1 MPGGLPTANA
11 LIEQRAVTF
20 FSIDT
25 DVIQSHGYKFGEGAL
40 HALALQRPNWFQVQL
55 TDVVE
60 REVLAHRMDA
70 VSKVVQEMQTAI
82 SGAQR
87 VVGRDLRAI
96 KDAFDALDSER
107 VARERFTREF
117 RDFVTRMGGSVLPLD
132 GQTLAHDLFVRYFE
146 QLPPFEV
153 KKKSEFPDAAS
164 LLALESYAS
173 NHGTQGIV
181 VSKDGGWAAFAKES
195 DYLYHVS
202 SLDELVA
209 LFESK
214 GEKADKVK
222 EKLIQ
227 QLSDPTSQL
236 SHQIEAELEN
246 HVAGAFW
253 NVDDIYSGFSLRV
266 EGEVNQISYHDSDVD
281 LDGLGLWLV
290 EHDPTV
296 CTVEVSVNVIVDLDI
311 GAEFFQYDTIDHE
324 EIGMG
329 SDEISR
335 RVEISIDL
343 FLMCHGDL
351 LDASVDD
358 WDIGFEIEGGDYRVE
373 VGEVNPDFS
382 DYDD

>member
-1 MPGGLPTANA
+1 MPNGLPTAAA

-70 VSKVVQEMQTAI
+70 VSKAVQEMRSAI

-87 VVGRDLRAI
+87 IVGQDLRAI
-96 KDAFDALDSER
+96 KDAFNALDSER

-117 RDFVTRMGGSVLPLD
+117 RDFVTRLGGGVLTLD
-132 GQTLAHDLFVRYFE
+132 GRTLVHDLFVRYFE
-146 QLPPFEV
+146 QLPPFEL
-153 KKKSEFPDAAS
+153 KKKPEFPDAAS
-164 LLALESYAS
+164 LLAIESYARH
-173 NHGTQGIV
+173 HGTQGIV

-202 SLDELVA
+202 TLDELVA

-214 GEKADKVK
+214 GERADKVK
-222 EKLIQ
+222 DKLIRE
-227 QLSDPTSQL
+227 LSDPSSDLAHQL
-236 SHQIEAELEN
+236 EATLET

-266 EGEVNQISYHDSDVD
+266 EAEVNQVNYHNSDVD
-281 LDGLGLWLV
+281 LDRLGLWFV

-296 CTVEVSVNVIVDLDI
+296 CTVEVSVTITVDLDI
-311 GAEFFQYDTIDHE
+311 GVEFFQYDTIDHE
-324 EIGMG
+324 EMGMG

-335 RVEISIDL
+335 RVEIDIDL
-343 FLMCHGDL
+343 FIKCQGYL
-351 LDASVDD
+351 LDDPLDD

-373 VGEVNPDFS
+373 VGEVNPEYG
-382 DYDD
+382 DYKE

>member
-1 MPGGLPTANA
+1 MPEGLPTAAA

-40 HALALQRPNWFQVQL
+40 HALALQRPHWFQVQL

-60 REVLAHRMDA
+60 REVLTHRMEA
-70 VSKVVQEMQTAI
+70 VAKVIQEMQSAI

-87 VVGRDLRAI
+87 VVGQDLRAI

-107 VARERFTREF
+107 VARERFTREL
-117 RDFVTRMGGSVLPLD
+117 RDFVTRLGGGVLPLD
-132 GQTLAHDLFVRYFE
+132 GDTLARDLLVRYFE
-146 QLPPFEV
+146 QLSPFEV
-153 KKKSEFPDAAS
+153 KKKAEFPDAAS
-164 LLALESYAS
+164 LLVLEGYAKS
-173 NHGTQGIV
+173 HGTQGIV
-181 VSKDGGWAAFAKES
+181 VSRDGGWAAFARES
-195 DYLYHVS
+195 DHLYHVS
-202 SLDELVA
+202 SLDQLVA

-222 EKLIQ
+222 AKLIRELSNPASNLAL
-227 QLSDPTSQL
+227 QL
-236 SHQIEAELEN
+236 EASLEN

-266 EGEVNQISYHDSDVD
+266 EAEVNQVNYHDSDAD
-281 LDGLGLWLV
+281 LDRLGLWLV

-296 CTVEVSVNVIVDLDI
+296 CTVEISVTITVDLDI
-311 GAEFFQYDTIDHE
+311 SVEFFQYDTIDHE
-324 EIGMG
+324 EMGMG

-335 RVEISIDL
+335 RVEIGIDL

-351 LDASVDD
+351 LDATVDD
-358 WDIGFEIEGGDYRVE
+358 WDIGLEIEGGDYRVE
-373 VGEVNPDFS
+373 VGEVNPDYG
-382 DYDD
+382 DYEE

>member
-1 MPGGLPTANA
+1 MPDGLPTAAA

-25 DVIQSHGYKFGEGAL
+25 DVIQSHGFKFSEGAL
-40 HALALQRPNWFQVQL
+40 HALALQRPSWFQVQL

-70 VSKVVQEMQTAI
+70 VSKAVQEMQSAI

-87 VVGRDLRAI
+87 VVGQDLRAI
-96 KDAFDALDSER
+96 KDAFDALESER

-117 RDFVTRMGGSVLPLD
+117 RNFVTRLGGGVLPMD
-132 GQTLAHDLFVRYFE
+132 GHTLAHDLFVRYFE
-146 QLPPFEV
+146 QLPPFEI

-164 LLALESYAS
+164 LLALECYARNQS
-173 NHGTQGIV
+173 TQGIV
-181 VSKDGGWAAFAKES
+181 VSKDGGWAAFAKAS

-202 SLDELVA
+202 TLDELVA

-222 EKLIQ
+222 DKLVRE
-227 QLSDPTSQL
+227 LSDPASDLAHQL
-236 SHQIEAELEN
+236 EAALEN
-246 HVAGAFW
+246 HVTGAFW

-266 EGEVNQISYHDSDVD
+266 EAEANQVSYHGSDVD
-281 LDGLGLWLV
+281 LDRLGLWLV

-296 CTVEVSVNVIVDLDI
+296 CTVEISVTITVDLDI
-311 GAEFFQYDTIDHE
+311 GVEFFQYDTIDHE
-324 EIGMG
+324 EMGMG
-329 SDEISR
+329 SEEISR
-335 RVEISIDL
+335 QVEIGIDL
-343 FLMCHGDL
+343 FLMCQGDL
-351 LDASVDD
+351 LDAPVDD

>member
-1 MPGGLPTANA
+1 MPKGLPTAAA

-40 HALALQRPNWFQVQL
+40 HALTFQRPTWFQVQL

-60 REVLAHRMDA
+60 REVLAHRMDS
-70 VSKVVQEMQTAI
+70 VSKAVQEMRSAI

-87 VVGRDLRAI
+87 VVGQDLQAI
-96 KDAFDALDSER
+96 NDAFDALDSER

-117 RDFVTRMGGSVLPLD
+117 RDFVTRLGGGVLPMD
-132 GQTLAHDLFVRYFE
+132 GHTLAHDLFVRYFE

-164 LLALESYAS
+164 LLVLESYART
-173 NHGTQGIV
+173 HGTQGIV

-195 DYLYHVS
+195 DHLYHVS
-202 SLDELVA
+202 TLDELVA

-222 EKLIQ
+222 EKLIRE
-227 QLSDPTSQL
+227 LSDPASDLAQQL
-236 SHQIEAELEN
+236 EAALEK

-266 EGEVNQISYHDSDVD
+266 EAEVNQVNYHDSDVD
-281 LDGLGLWLV
+281 LDCLGLWLV

-296 CTVEVSVNVIVDLDI
+296 CTVEVSVTITVDLDI
-311 GAEFFQYDTIDHE
+311 GVEFFQYDTIDHE
-324 EIGMG
+324 EMGMG
-329 SDEISR
+329 SEEITR
-335 RVEISIDL
+335 RVEIGIDL

-351 LDASVDD
+351 LDAPVDD

-373 VGEVNPDFS
+373 VGEVNPDYG
-382 DYDD
+382 DYEE

>member
-1 MPGGLPTANA
+1 MPEGLPTAAA

-25 DVIQSHGYKFGEGAL
+25 NVIQSHGYKFGEGAL
-40 HALALQRPNWFQVQL
+40 HALALQRPNWFQIQL

-70 VSKVVQEMQTAI
+70 VSKAVQEMRSAI

-87 VVGRDLRAI
+87 IVGQDLRAI
-96 KDAFDALDSER
+96 KDAFDALDSEH

-117 RDFVTRMGGSVLPLD
+117 RDYVARLGGGVLPLD
-132 GQTLAHDLFVRYFE
+132 GRTLAHDLFVRYFE

-164 LLALESYAS
+164 LLALESYARH
-173 NHGTQGIV
+173 HGTQGIV

-202 SLDELVA
+202 TLDELVA

-222 EKLIQ
+222 EKLIRE
-227 QLSDPTSQL
+227 LSDPASDLTHRL
-236 SHQIEAELEN
+236 EAALEN
-246 HVAGAFW
+246 HVSGAFW

-266 EGEVNQISYHDSDVD
+266 EAEVNQVNYHDCDPD
-281 LDGLGLWLV
+281 LDRLGLWLV

-296 CTVEVSVNVIVDLDI
+296 CTVEISVTVTVDLDI
-311 GAEFFQYDTIDHE
+311 GVEFFQYDTIDHE
-324 EIGMG
+324 ELGMG
-329 SDEISR
+329 SEEISR
-335 RVEISIDL
+335 QVEISIDL
-343 FLMCHGDL
+343 FLVCQGDL
-351 LDASVDD
+351 LDAPVDD
-358 WDIGFEIEGGDYRVE
+358 WDIGFEIEGGNYRVE
-373 VGEVNPDFS
+373 VGEVNPDYE
-382 DYDD
+382 DYEE

>member
-1 MPGGLPTANA
+1 MPEGFPTAAA
-11 LIEQRAVTF
+11 LIEQRVVTF

-40 HALALQRPNWFQVQL
+40 HALALQRPQWFQVQL

-70 VSKVVQEMQTAI
+70 VSKAIQEMQTAI
-82 SGAQR
+82 AGAQR
-87 VVGRDLRAI
+87 VVGQDLRAI
-96 KDAFDALDSER
+96 KDAFDVLDSER

-117 RDFVTRMGGSVLPLD
+117 RDFVTRLGGGVLSLD
-132 GQTLAHDLFVRYFE
+132 GHALAHDLFVRYFE

-164 LLALESYAS
+164 LLALESYAK
-173 NHGTQGIV
+173 NHGAQGIV

-195 DYLYHVS
+195 DHLYHVN

-222 EKLIQ
+222 EKLTQ
-227 QLSDPTSQL
+227 QLSDQTSHL
-236 SHQIEAELEN
+236 SRQIETELEN
-246 HVAGAFW
+246 HVAGVFW
-253 NVDDIYSGFSLRV
+253 NVDDIYSGYSFRV
-266 EGEVNQISYHDSDVD
+266 EGEVNQVSHHESDID

-296 CTVEVSVNVIVDLDI
+296 CTVEVSVTVTVDLDI
-311 GAEFFQYDTIDHE
+311 GVEFFQYDTIDHE

-335 RVEISIDL
+335 RVEIGIDL
-343 FLMCHGDL
+343 FLMCQGDL
-351 LDASVDD
+351 LVAPVDD
-358 WDIGFEIEGGDYRVE
+358 WDIGVEIEGGDYRVE
-373 VGEVNPDFS
+373 VGEVNPDYG
-382 DYDD
+382 DYDE

>member
-1 MPGGLPTANA
+1 MPEGLPTAAA

-40 HALALQRPNWFQVQL
+40 HALALQRPHWFQVQL

-60 REVLAHRMDA
+60 REVLTHRMEA
-70 VSKVVQEMQTAI
+70 VAKVIQEMQSAI

-87 VVGRDLRAI
+87 VVGQDLRAI

-107 VARERFTREF
+107 VARERFTREL
-117 RDFVTRMGGSVLPLD
+117 RDFVTHLGGGVLPLD
-132 GQTLAHDLFVRYFE
+132 GDTLARDLFVRYFE
-146 QLPPFEV
+146 QLSPFEV
-153 KKKSEFPDAAS
+153 KKKAEFPDAAS
-164 LLALESYAS
+164 LLVLEGYAKS
-173 NHGTQGIV
+173 HGTQGIV
-181 VSKDGGWAAFAKES
+181 VSRDGGWAAFARES
-195 DYLYHVS
+195 DHLYHVS

-222 EKLIQ
+222 AKLVRELSNPASNLTH
-227 QLSDPTSQL
+227 QL
-236 SHQIEAELEN
+236 EASLEN

-266 EGEVNQISYHDSDVD
+266 EAEVNQVNYHDSDTD
-281 LDGLGLWLV
+281 LDRLGLWLV

-296 CTVEVSVNVIVDLDI
+296 CTVEISVTITVDLDI
-311 GAEFFQYDTIDHE
+311 SVEFFQYDTIDHE
-324 EIGMG
+324 EMGMG

-335 RVEISIDL
+335 RVEIGIDL

-351 LDASVDD
+351 LDAPVDD
-358 WDIGFEIEGGDYRVE
+358 WEIGFEIEGGDYRVE
-373 VGEVNPDFS
+373 VGEVNPDYG
-382 DYDD
+382 DYEE

>member
-1 MPGGLPTANA
+1 MPEGLPTAAA

-40 HALALQRPNWFQVQL
+40 HAMALQRPNWFQVQL

-70 VSKVVQEMQTAI
+70 VSKVVQEMQSAI

-87 VVGRDLRAI
+87 VVGQDLRTI

-107 VARERFTREF
+107 VARARFTREL
-117 RDFVTRMGGSVLPLD
+117 RDFVKRLGGCVLPLD
-132 GQTLAHDLFVRYFE
+132 GHTLAHDLFVRYFE

-164 LLALESYAS
+164 LLVLEGYAK
-173 NHGTQGIV
+173 NQGTQGIV
-181 VSKDGGWAAFAKES
+181 VSKDGGWAAFAKGS
-195 DYLYHVS
+195 DHLYHVS
-202 SLDELVA
+202 SLDALVA

-222 EKLIQ
+222 EKLIRE
-227 QLSDPTSQL
+227 LSDPASELAHQL
-236 SHQIEAELEN
+236 EAALEN

-253 NVDDIYSGFSLRV
+253 NVDDIYSGYSLRV
-266 EGEVNQISYHDSDVD
+266 EAEVNQISYHDSDVD
-281 LDGLGLWLV
+281 LDRLGLWLV

-296 CTVEVSVNVIVDLDI
+296 CTVEVSITVTVDLDI
-311 GAEFFQYDTIDHE
+311 GVEFFQYDTIDHE
-324 EIGMG
+324 EMGMG
-329 SDEISR
+329 SEEISR
-335 RVEISIDL
+335 RVEIGIDL
-343 FLMCHGDL
+343 FLMCQGDL
-351 LDASVDD
+351 LATPVAD

-373 VGEVNPDFS
+373 VGEVNPDYG
-382 DYDD
+382 DYEE

>member
-1 MPGGLPTANA
+1 MPEGLPTAAA

-25 DVIQSHGYKFGEGAL
+25 DVIQSYGYKFGEGAL
-40 HALALQRPNWFQVQL
+40 HALALQRPKWFQVQL

-60 REVLAHRMDA
+60 REVLAHRMEG
-70 VSKVVQEMQTAI
+70 VYKVVQEMRTAI

-87 VVGRDLRAI
+87 VVGQDLRAI

-117 RDFVTRMGGSVLPLD
+117 RDFVARLGGGVLPLD
-132 GQTLAHDLFVRYFE
+132 GHTLAHDLFVRYFE
-146 QLPPFEV
+146 QRPPFEV

-164 LLALESYAS
+164 LLALENYAK
-173 NHGTQGIV
+173 NQRTQGIV
-181 VSKDGGWAAFAKES
+181 VAKDGGWAAFSKDS
-195 DYLYHVS
+195 DHLYHVS

-214 GEKADKVK
+214 GEKVDKVK
-222 EKLIQ
+222 EKLIRE
-227 QLSDPTSQL
+227 LSDANSELWRRFEDT
-236 SHQIEAELEN
+236 LEN

-253 NVDDIYSGFSLRV
+253 NVYDIYSGFSLRV
-266 EGEVNQISYHDSDVD
+266 EADVNHVGYCGSDID
-281 LDGLGLWLV
+281 LGGMGMWLV

-296 CTVEVSVNVIVDLDI
+296 CTVEVSVTVSVNLDI
-311 GAEFFQYDTIDHE
+311 GVEFFQYDTIDHE

-335 RVEISIDL
+335 QVEIGIDL
-343 FLMCHGDL
+343 FLMCQGDL
-351 LDASVDD
+351 LDTPVDD

-373 VGEVNPDFS
+373 VGEVNPDYG
-382 DYDD
+382 DYDE

>member
-1 MPGGLPTANA
+1 MPEGLPTAAA
-11 LIEQRAVTF
+11 LIEHRAVTF

-87 VVGRDLRAI
+87 TVGQDLRAI

-107 VARERFTREF
+107 VARERFAREF
-117 RDFVTRMGGSVLPLD
+117 REFVTRLGGGVLPLD
-132 GQTLAHDLFVRYFE
+132 GHTLAHDLFVRYFE

-164 LLALESYAS
+164 LLALESYAK
-173 NHGTQGIV
+173 NHATQGIV
-181 VSKDGGWAAFAKES
+181 VSKDGGWATFAKES

-222 EKLIQ
+222 EKLIRE
-227 QLSDPTSQL
+227 LSDPASELAHQL
-236 SHQIEAELEN
+236 EAALEN

-253 NVDDIYSGFSLRV
+253 HVDDIYSGYSLRV
-266 EGEVNQISYHDSDVD
+266 EAEVNQISYHDSDVD
-281 LDGLGLWLV
+281 LDRLGLWLV

-296 CTVEVSVNVIVDLDI
+296 CTVEVSVTVTVDLDI
-311 GAEFFQYDTIDHE
+311 GVEFFQYDTIDHE
-324 EIGMG
+324 EMGMG
-329 SDEISR
+329 SEEISR
-335 RVEISIDL
+335 RVEIGIDL
-343 FLMCHGDL
+343 FLMCQGDL
-351 LDASVDD
+351 LDTPVAD

-373 VGEVNPDFS
+373 VGEVNPDYG
-382 DYDD
+382 DYEE

>member
-1 MPGGLPTANA
+1 MPKGLPTAAA

-40 HALALQRPNWFQVQL
+40 QALVFQRPSWFQVQL

-70 VSKVVQEMQTAI
+70 VSKAVQEMQSAI

-87 VVGRDLRAI
+87 IVGLDLRTI

-107 VARERFTREF
+107 VTRERFTREF
-117 RDFVTRMGGSVLPLD
+117 RDFVTRLGGGVLPLN
-132 GQTLAHDLFVRYFE
+132 GNTLAHDLFVRYFE

-164 LLALESYAS
+164 LLALENYAM

-202 SLDELVA
+202 TLDELVA

-222 EKLIQ
+222 EKLIRE
-227 QLSDPTSQL
+227 LSDPASDLAHQL
-236 SHQIEAELEN
+236 EAALEN
-246 HVAGAFW
+246 HVVRAFW

-266 EGEVNQISYHDSDVD
+266 EAEVNQVSYHNSDVD
-281 LDGLGLWLV
+281 LDCLGLWLV

-296 CTVEVSVNVIVDLDI
+296 CTVEVSVTITVDLDI
-311 GAEFFQYDTIDHE
+311 GVEFFQYDTIDHE
-324 EIGMG
+324 EMGMG
-329 SDEISR
+329 SEEISR
-335 RVEISIDL
+335 QVEIGIDL
-343 FLMCHGDL
+343 FLMCQGDL
-351 LDASVDD
+351 LDSAVDD

-373 VGEVNPDFS
+373 VGEVNPDYG
-382 DYDD
+382 DYEE

>member
-1 MPGGLPTANA
+1 MPKGLPPAAT

-25 DVIQSHGYKFGEGAL
+25 DVIQSHGYKFAEGAL
-40 HALALQRPNWFQVQL
+40 HALALQRPNWFQVQF

-70 VSKVVQEMQTAI
+70 VSKAVQAMQSAI
-82 SGAQR
+82 SGALR
-87 VVGRDLRAI
+87 IVGQDLRAI

-117 RDFVTRMGGSVLPLD
+117 RDFVTRLGGGVLPLD
-132 GQTLAHDLFVRYFE
+132 GHTLAHDLFVRYFE

-164 LLALESYAS
+164 LLALESHAR

-222 EKLIQ
+222 DKLIRE
-227 QLSDPTSQL
+227 LSDPASELARLLET
-236 SHQIEAELEN
+236 ALEN

-253 NVDDIYSGFSLRV
+253 NVDDIYSGYSHRV
-266 EGEVNQISYHDSDVD
+266 EAEVNQVSYHDSDAD
-281 LDGLGLWLV
+281 LDRLGLWLV

-296 CTVEVSVNVIVDLDI
+296 CTVEVSVIVTVDLDI
-311 GAEFFQYDTIDHE
+311 GVEFFQYDTIDHE
-324 EIGMG
+324 EMGMG
-329 SDEISR
+329 SNEISR
-335 RVEISIDL
+335 RVEIGIDL
-343 FLMCHGDL
+343 FMMCQGDL
-351 LDASVDD
+351 LDTPVDD

-373 VGEVNPDFS
+373 VGEVNPDFG
-382 DYDD
+382 DYEE

>member
-1 MPGGLPTANA
+1 MPQGLPTAAA

-40 HALALQRPNWFQVQL
+40 NALALQRPNWFQVQL

-60 REVLAHRMDA
+60 REVLAHRMEA

-87 VVGRDLRAI
+87 VVGQDLRTI
-96 KDAFDALDSER
+96 KVAFEALDSEH

-117 RDFVTRMGGSVLPLD
+117 LDFVTRMGGGVLPLD
-132 GQTLAHDLFVRYFE
+132 GLTLAHDLFVRYFE

-153 KKKSEFPDAAS
+153 KKKSEFPDAVS
-164 LLALESYAS
+164 LLALEGYAK

-195 DYLYHVS
+195 DHLYQVS

-214 GEKADKVK
+214 SERADKVK
-222 EKLIQ
+222 EKLIRE
-227 QLSDPTSQL
+227 LSDPAGELFHQL
-236 SHQIEAELEN
+236 EAALEK

-253 NVDDIYSGFSLRV
+253 NVDDVYSGFPLRV
-266 EGEVNQISYHDSDVD
+266 EAEVNQVGYHGSDID
-281 LDGLGLWLV
+281 LDRIGLWLV

-296 CTVEVSVNVIVDLDI
+296 CTVEISVTVTVDLDI
-311 GAEFFQYDTIDHE
+311 GVEFFQYDTIDHE

-335 RVEISIDL
+335 QEQVCVDL
-343 FLMCHGDL
+343 FLMCQWDL
-351 LDASVDD
+351 LDTAVDD
-358 WDIGFEIEGGDYRVE
+358 WDIGFEIEGGDYRIE
-373 VGEVNPDFS
+373 VGEVNPDYG
-382 DYDD
+382 DYDE

>member
-1 MPGGLPTANA
+1 MPQGLPTAAA
-11 LIEQRAVTF
+11 LIEYRAVTL

-40 HALALQRPNWFQVQL
+40 HALALQRPHWFQIQL
-55 TDVVE
+55 TDVVA
-60 REVLAHRMDA
+60 REVHAHRMEA
-70 VSKVVQEMQTAI
+70 VSKAVQEMQNAI
-82 SGAQR
+82 STVQR
-87 VVGRDLRAI
+87 VVGQDLRQI
-96 KDAFDALDSER
+96 KDAFDVLDSER
-107 VARERFTREF
+107 VASERFTRELEV
-117 RDFVTRMGGSVLPLD
+117 FVTRLGGGILPLD
-132 GQTLAHDLFVRYFE
+132 GHTLAHDLFVRYFK

-164 LLALESYAS
+164 LLVLENYAK

-195 DYLYHVS
+195 DYLYQVS

-227 QLSDPTSQL
+227 ELSDLGSEL
-236 SHQIEAELEN
+236 SHQLEDALEN

-253 NVDDIYSGFSLRV
+253 NVDDIYSGYSLRV
-266 EGEVNQISYHDSDVD
+266 EAEVDQVSYHDSDVD
-281 LDGLGLWLV
+281 LDHLGLWLV

-296 CTVEVSVNVIVDLDI
+296 CTVEVSVTVTVDLDI
-311 GAEFFQYDTIDHE
+311 GVEFFQYDAIDHE

-329 SDEISR
+329 SEEISR
-335 RVEISIDL
+335 RVEIGIDL
-343 FLMCHGDL
+343 FLMCQGDL
-351 LDASVDD
+351 LDTPVND
-358 WDIGFEIEGGDYRVE
+358 WDIGFEVEGGDYRVE
-373 VGEVNPDFS
+373 IGEVNPDYG
-382 DYDD
+382 DHDE

>member
-1 MPGGLPTANA
+1 MPEGLPTAAA
-11 LIEQRAVTF
+11 LIEQKAVTF

-40 HALALQRPNWFQVQL
+40 HALKLQRPNWFHIQI

-82 SGAQR
+82 SGVQR
-87 VVGRDLRAI
+87 VAGMDLRAI
-96 KDAFDALDSER
+96 KDAFDALESER
-107 VARERFTREF
+107 VAGDRFTKEF
-117 RDFVTRMGGSVLPLD
+117 RDFVTRLGGGVLPLE
-132 GQTLAHDLFVRYFE
+132 GHTLARDLFVRYFE

-153 KKKSEFPDAAS
+153 KKKSEFPDAVS
-164 LLALESYAS
+164 LLVLESYAE

-181 VSKDGGWAAFAKES
+181 VSKDNGWATYAKES
-195 DYLYHVS
+195 DRLYHVS
-202 SLDELVA
+202 SLDQLVA

-222 EKLIQ
+222 DKLIRE
-227 QLSDPTSQL
+227 LSDPTSELSQQL
-236 SHQIEAELEN
+236 EAALEN

-266 EGEVNQISYHDSDVD
+266 EAEVNQVGYHGSDIAPD
-281 LDGLGLWLV
+281 TIGLWLV

-296 CTVEVSVNVIVDLDI
+296 CTFEVSVTVTVDLDI
-311 GAEFFQYDTIDHE
+311 GVEFFQYDTIDHE

-335 RVEISIDL
+335 RMEVGIDL
-343 FLMCHGDL
+343 FVMCQGDL
-351 LDASVDD
+351 LDTPVDD
-358 WDIGFEIEGGDYRVE
+358 WDISFEIEGGDYRVE
-373 VGEVNPDFS
+373 VGEVNPDFG
-382 DYDD
+382 DYED